1 MLKTICSLL
10 VLSLVATTDASGQVL
25 SRRQLRQQ
33 AQVAQQTPV
42 VQEAA
47 APEWARKLLDTSK
60 IDFGVIATGSD
71 SKRIIRLKNVL
82 DQPVHIQNVTT
93 TCGCSVATPS
103 KRTLQP
109 GEEAEIE
116 VAMNTRRFKRRK
128 DSNVL
133 VTFDLPSFATVR
145 IPITAYIRTD
155 VVFEPGMVQFGPVEQ
170 GEAAT
175 QQIHVAYA
183 GRPDWVIRDLKVD
196 NPHLAATARELSRNG
211 GRVDYVLDIT
221 LKDSA
226 PMGRLRDLVILVTDD
241 EASPYVPLLVEANVE
256 PEITVTPATIALA
269 TLRPG
274 ESKATRIVVRSRSKT
289 PFEIERIESASGGEA
304 VKYRRPAGKS
314 PVHVVPITVTAPMK
328 PGRFEEE
335 YAVWIAGRPAPV
347 RFKVTGEIAA
357 RVGSNQP

>member
-1 MLKTICSLL
+1 
-10 VLSLVATTDASGQVL
+10 
-25 SRRQLRQQ
+25 
-33 AQVAQQTPV
+33 
-42 VQEAA
+42 
-47 APEWARKLLDTSK
+47 
-60 IDFGVIATGSD
+60 
-71 SKRIIRLKNVL
+71 
-82 DQPVHIQNVTT
+82 
-93 TCGCSVATPS
+93 
-103 KRTLQP
+103 
-109 GEEAEIE
+109 
-116 VAMNTRRFKRRK
+116 MNTRRFKRCK

-183 GRPDWVIRDLKVD
+183 GRPDWVIRDLK
-196 NPHLAATARELSRNG
+196 
-211 GRVDYVLDIT
+211 VDYVLDIT